1 VEKLN
6 GSNLVA
12 PVQGKLIQIEEIDSQ
27 NGKLFRNIVMAP
39 AADEYDFP
47 NTVSVMSE
55 RRIGQI
61 NDVVTTQLKIRGR
74 RQNNN
79 GKTFYNS
86 DLWEKI

>member
-1 VEKLN
+1 MEKLN

-39 AADEYDFP
+39 AADEYDFT

-61 NDVVTTQLKIRGR
+61 NDVVTTQVKIRGR